1 MSQASKWKNA
11 IGEDKKELFTNT
23 SVTSVSTEGRY
34 LAVNG
39 NFLAMAWSN
48 QGEIVV
54 VDASK
59 PFSIRPDQP
68 RFKGHRANILDLE
81 FSPFSSD
88 LLAAAYD
95 DCSVLLYKIPE
106 GGLTQHIT
114 QEVQIYQKHQKK
126 VPLVSFNPI
135 ASDVICSGG
144 FTTPTWVSWSP
155 NGALLGATTKN
166 KLMEVFDPRANKMV
180 LKHQINEA
188 FQSAKFAWIDNDRFV
203 TTGWNKGGAKQL
215 KLWDVRKVKEDLSSE
230 GEVTGVQIDTAKTVT
245 MPFVDRESSLLY
257 TVGKGEGSTHIFDY
271 SEGTFKKGIHYSS
284 KEPSICSVMFERKC
298 LDYNKN
304 EIDRFA
310 RFVNSQKVYY
320 VSFTIPRRNPG
331 FDASLYPPVFCGEA
345 TLTYDQWVAGE
356 NGEPIKKDI
365 NTIDNKFVSKTE
377 GFEKSEGKK
386 EEVSSPSNEKV
397 KELEAKVEELQN
409 KLAQL
414 EEENAELKKKVAEK
428 EGQKPAEE
436 GEKPAE
442 EGEKPAE

>member
-135 ASDVICSGG
+135 ASDVNSNLG
-144 FTTPTWVSWSP
+144 F
-155 NGALLGATTKN
+155 L
-166 KLMEVFDPRANKMV
+166 
-180 LKHQINEA
+180 
-188 FQSAKFAWIDNDRFV
+188 
-203 TTGWNKGGAKQL
+203 
-215 KLWDVRKVKEDLSSE
+215 
-230 GEVTGVQIDTAKTVT
+230 
-245 MPFVDRESSLLY
+245 ES
-257 TVGKGEGSTHIFDY
+257 
-271 SEGTFKKGIHYSS
+271 
-284 KEPSICSVMFERKC
+284 
-298 LDYNKN
+298 
-304 EIDRFA
+304 
-310 RFVNSQKVYY
+310 
-320 VSFTIPRRNPG
+320 
-331 FDASLYPPVFCGEA
+331 
-345 TLTYDQWVAGE
+345 
-356 NGEPIKKDI
+356 
-365 NTIDNKFVSKTE
+365 
-377 GFEKSEGKK
+377 
-386 EEVSSPSNEKV
+386 
-397 KELEAKVEELQN
+397 
-409 KLAQL
+409 
-414 EEENAELKKKVAEK
+414 
-428 EGQKPAEE
+428 
-436 GEKPAE
+436 
-442 EGEKPAE
+442 

>member
-144 FTTPTWVSWSP
+144 FTGEIHIWNLLKAETFCELKADDTPTWVSWSP

-166 KLMEVFDPRANKMV
+166 KLMEVFDPRANKM
-180 LKHQINEA
+180 
-188 FQSAKFAWIDNDRFV
+188 
-203 TTGWNKGGAKQL
+203 
-215 KLWDVRKVKEDLSSE
+215 
-230 GEVTGVQIDTAKTVT
+230 
-245 MPFVDRESSLLY
+245 
-257 TVGKGEGSTHIFDY
+257 
-271 SEGTFKKGIHYSS
+271 HY
-284 KEPSICSVMFERKC
+284 R
-298 LDYNKN
+298 
-304 EIDRFA
+304 
-310 RFVNSQKVYY
+310 
-320 VSFTIPRRNPG
+320 
-331 FDASLYPPVFCGEA
+331 
-345 TLTYDQWVAGE
+345 
-356 NGEPIKKDI
+356 
-365 NTIDNKFVSKTE
+365 
-377 GFEKSEGKK
+377 
-386 EEVSSPSNEKV
+386 
-397 KELEAKVEELQN
+397 LEQRWC
-409 KLAQL
+409 
-414 EEENAELKKKVAEK
+414 
-428 EGQKPAEE
+428 
-436 GEKPAE
+436 
-442 EGEKPAE
+442 